1 MFFKR
6 YPEEGLFRRGYRPAR
21 TDSVLLD
28 FLDLGDR
35 QLAVFLVQGSGHFDF
50 LGLAADFLVET
61 LGDVTGELVGGGL
74 VAVLDLDN
82 ILALIG
88 LFEGRTSGTCLRR

>member
-1 MFFKR
+1 M
-6 YPEEGLFRRGYRPAR
+6 
-21 TDSVLLD
+21 
-28 FLDLGDR
+28 
-35 QLAVFLVQGSGHFDF
+35 FLVQGSGHFDF

-61 LGDVTGELVGGGL
+61 LGDVTGELVRGGL

-88 LFEGRTSGTCLRR
+88 LLEGALQALAFAGEGDFLGESGGGQSGHGRNSEDEFHDL